1 MRGFSF
7 FYLKMNHGNVI
18 NMYIIKGLTF
28 QHILKT
34 FQHIRKT
41 LQHISL
47 YNTFFNQNAKK
58 KLYNTFHLCV

>member
-1 MRGFSF
+1 MHRACRLYKS
-7 FYLKMNHGNVI
+7 L
-18 NMYIIKGLTF
+18 
-28 QHILKT
+28 T

-58 KLYNTFHLCV
+58 KQKQLYKATDHTNK